1 MGIIKLPEN
10 SLKYFK
16 KNVGDIFNSGILAE
30 GPWSEKLSEIV
41 KYITGAKYAVPTS
54 SNGCG
59 IVALLQIYK
68 EFYNRNKVLIQSNT
82 MYGLKTMVKSGG
94 CELVGYINCH
104 IKSLMP
110 SIGDV
115 EDSIKSYRG
124 DFSELIILLSD
135 IGGIVNPDSEKIK
148 KLCKKYNIIYIEDCA
163 HSFGATLDGN
173 SAGTFGN
180 AGVFSFYSTKAIFAG
195 EGGIVITN
203 DQDLYKLLKAF
214 VIYDRFDQK
223 IKIGMNIRPSEL
235 QSLLIFSVVKEYK
248 NIIKNKTKIAD
259 QYIEVC
265 KKYDIQYISQSSMH
279 LKGNYY
285 KFVLITPNKNIKDTL
300 PHIKTITSSVYDYS
314 IGVKN
319 KLANQHLC
327 LPIWYGQESRITENV
342 CKELDNKKNKF

>member
-16 KNVGDIFNSGILAE
+16 NNVTDIFNSGILAE
-30 GPWSEKLSEIV
+30 GSWSEKLSEVV
-41 KYITGAKYAVPTS
+41 KSITGAKYAVPTS

-82 MYGLKTMVKSGG
+82 MYGLKTIVKSGG
-94 CELVGYINCH
+94 CELVGYINCQ

-110 SIGDV
+110 SILDV
-115 EDSIKSYRG
+115 EDSIKSYKG
-124 DFSELIILLSD
+124 NFGELIILLSD

-148 KLCKKYNIIYIEDCA
+148 KLCKKHNIIYIEDCA
-163 HSFGATLDGN
+163 HSFGATFNGK
-173 SAGTFGN
+173 SSGTFGN

-203 DQDLYKLLKAF
+203 DQDIYKFLKAF

-223 IKIGMNIRPSEL
+223 MNIGINIRPSEL

-248 NIIKNKTKIAD
+248 NIIKNKIKIAEK
-259 QYIEVC
+259 YIAIC
-265 KKYDIQYISQSSMH
+265 KSKNIQYISQTSMQQ
-279 LKGNYY
+279 KGNYY
-285 KFVLITPNKNIKDTL
+285 KFILITPNKNINDIL
-300 PHIKTITSSVYDYS
+300 PHIKTHI
-314 IGVKN
+314 
-319 KLANQHLC
+319 
-327 LPIWYGQESRITENV
+327 RIS
-342 CKELDNKKNKF
+342 DH